1 MVVKKQKLKIA
12 IIGSSKYK
20 EIDDERKN
28 MAYNSGRAIAE
39 SGCIL
44 LTGGGKVSARTVLF
58 RKDRPCGNC
67 PCGNCGN

>member
-39 SGCIL
+39 SGL
-44 LTGGGKVSARTVLF
+44 WDFPYVRTDTKPT
-58 RKDRPCGNC
+58 RS
-67 PCGNCGN
+67 